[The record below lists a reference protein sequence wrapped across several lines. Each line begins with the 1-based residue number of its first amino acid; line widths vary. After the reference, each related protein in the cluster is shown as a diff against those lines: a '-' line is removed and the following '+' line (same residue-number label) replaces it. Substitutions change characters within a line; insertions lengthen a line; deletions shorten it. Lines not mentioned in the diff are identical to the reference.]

1 MRIDLFMVALAI
13 ILITAM
19 ALTLLFGKERGRHG
33 YGLVIPCAR
42 AQLIATQTTTQ
53 PLDIGA
59 TRFVALRTT
68 PQNRV
73 TFLRPCVNPA
83 I

>member
-1 MRIDLFMVALAI
+1 MRIDIFMIVLAI

-19 ALTLLFGKERGRHG
+19 ALTLLFAKKRGRHG
-33 YGLVIPCAR
+33 YGVVIPCAR
-42 AQLIATQTTTQ
+42 AQLITTQ
-53 PLDIGA
+53 PPSQPLDFST
-59 TRFVALRTT
+59 TRLVALRTT

-73 TFLRPCVNPA
+73 TFLRPRVNPA

>member
-1 MRIDLFMVALAI
+1 MRIDLFMLVLAI

-19 ALTLLFGKERGRHG
+19 ALLFGKERGRHG
-33 YGLVIPCAR
+33 YGVVIPCAR

-59 TRFVALRTT
+59 TRLVALRTP

-73 TFLRPCVNPA
+73 TFLRPRVNPA

>member
-33 YGLVIPCAR
+33 YGVVLPYDR
-42 AQLIATQTTTQ
+42 AQLIATQSPSQSLDFGTTR
-53 PLDIGA
+53 L
-59 TRFVALRTT
+59 VALRTT
-68 PQNRV
+68 TQDRV
-73 TFLRPCVNPA
+73 TFLRPRVNPA

>member
-1 MRIDLFMVALAI
+1 MRIDIFMVVLAI
-13 ILITAM
+13 ILIAAM

-33 YGLVIPCAR
+33 YGVVIPYAR

-59 TRFVALRTT
+59 THLVALRTT
-68 PQNRV
+68 SQDRV
-73 TFLRPCVNPA
+73 TFLSPRVNPA